1 MDEFNYLSVL
11 VSIILGL
18 GITRLLTGLGQQIEY
33 RGRGR
38 TYWPSL
44 LWAVVLLVIHVQT
57 WWSMFGMRSHEGW
70 TFLAFLVVLLQP
82 VTLYLLA
89 ALVLPT
95 TAPGEPVDLRAHYY
109 WQTRWFFGLFVAL
122 LAVSL
127 VKDLVLAGVLPAPAN
142 VAFHLV
148 FMAMAAAAAVTER
161 ARYHE
166 AVAAL
171 TPVLFGAYV
180 VLLFS
185 QLA

>member
-1 MDEFNYLSVL
+1 MDEFSYLSVL

-18 GITRLLTGLGQQIEY
+18 GITRLLTGCGQLIED
-33 RGRGR
+33 RDRGR

-82 VTLYLLA
+82 IALYLLA

-95 TAPGEPVDLRAHYY
+95 LAPGEPVDLRSHYY
-109 WQTRWFFGLFVAL
+109 RQARWFFGLLIVL
-122 LAVSL
+122 LVVSL
-127 VKDLVLAGVLPAPAN
+127 VKDLIVSGALPAPVN

-148 FMAMAAAAAVTER
+148 FMALAAAVAVT
-161 ARYHE
+161 AQPRYHE
-166 AVAAL
+166 AVATL